1 MKIKSDNNR
10 TKLVRMHIHAQVK

>member
-10 TKLVRMHIHAQVK
+10 TKRMHIHAQVK